1 MIIIVE
7 GISRVGKTTLCNK
20 LSKKLNIPIHKYKGI
35 VPYDKMNND
44 EETDKTLG
52 LIQLIKET
60 NADIIFDRSYIS
72 DYVYGILQ
80 RDYDIANAFKNFK
93 LVNDALYNY
102 SLQGKVYIILVKSTD
117 IKKSSLEHGKDLQ
130 EHEYLFCDAYNLIDE
145 NLVKKICCDYNTIDV
160 VVNIIN
166 LNK

>member
-1 MIIIVE
+1 MIIIIE
-7 GISRVGKTTLCNK
+7 GVDRVGKTTLCNK
-20 LSKKLNIPIHKYKGI
+20 LSRKFNIPIHKYKGI
-35 VPYDKMNND
+35 ISYDNMHND

-60 NADIIFDRSYIS
+60 NANIIFDRSYIS

-80 RDYDIANAFKNFK
+80 RGYDIANAFKNFK

-145 NLVKKICCDYNTIDV
+145 NLVNKICCDYNTIDAV
-160 VVNIIN
+160 LNII
-166 LNK
+166 KGE